1 MLWQATDKS
10 VEGLGW
16 VVVMGKECKKRS
28 PARDQAGS
36 SLA

>member
-16 VVVMGKECKKRS
+16 VVVMGKECKEEKVQ
-28 PARDQAGS
+28 PETNQ
-36 SLA
+36 